1 MLASGLPERNSIHAK
16 SIALVALDM
25 LVIGQEVTV
34 DDHPVKVTVHRSF
47 SNSFTLTAVT
57 LINCTFINKLYFHK
71 FFKPLY
77 LGTN

>member
-34 DDHPVKVTVHRSF
+34 DDRPVKVTLHRSF
-47 SNSFTLTAVT
+47 LNFITPAYVID
-57 LINCTFINKLYFHK
+57 LINI
-71 FFKPLY
+71 FK
-77 LGTN
+77 TI

>member
-34 DDHPVKVTVHRSF
+34 DDRPVKVTLHRSVF
-47 SNSFTLTAVT
+47 NSSAPAWVIIIN
-57 LINCTFINKLYFHK
+57 LISIFIQNVFNRNGIYCS
-71 FFKPLY
+71 
-77 LGTN
+77 